1 MQFKYRDLKAVLD
14 TMTEDELNQD
24 VTVEISD
31 EEFVAVNFCD
41 VIEYTDILDAGHIFL
56 STLPPEKFG
65 NRD

>member
-1 MQFKYRDLKAVLD
+1 MQFKYRDLKTVLD